1 MSNVIVFGASGLLGA
16 SLVPVLQAC
25 GYTVL
30 TQSRAP
36 GADLSLDPS
45 DHGAV
50 AAALARHRP
59 SAVINLVA
67 ATNVDQCEVDTEL
80 AWQANVGVVAAIVEG
95 ILALGNDLASRPHL
109 VHISTDQ
116 VYDGPGPHSEDWVHP
131 INVYGL
137 SKYTGELLA
146 ERVGATVLRSNF
158 YGRSRASGRMSFSDW
173 LVRSLQEKTPITVF
187 EDVKFSAIHIDTLC
201 DFIVRSIVLR
211 PAGIFNAGCRDGIS
225 KAGFAMAL
233 AGVLGLPTENVRM
246 GTSADVAL
254 KARRPLDMTLKV
266 ARLEAAFDLQCPDI
280 LNEIEHTSKEY
291 LNDCSPP
298 IWPNAAAERTRH

>member
-1 MSNVIVFGASGLLGA
+1 MSTVIVFGASGLLGA
-16 SLVPVLQAC
+16 SLVPVLRAC
-25 GYTVL
+25 GHTVL
-30 TQSRAP
+30 AQSRDP
-36 GADLSLDPS
+36 GADLWLEPS
-45 DHGAV
+45 DRDAV

-67 ATNVDQCEVDTEL
+67 ATNVDQCEAQTEL
-80 AWQANVGVVAAIVEG
+80 AWQANAGVVEAIVEG
-95 ILALGNDLASRPHL
+95 ILALDTEPASRPHL

-116 VYDGPGPHSEDWVHP
+116 VYDGPGPHDEDEVHP

-137 SKYTGELLA
+137 SKYAGELLA

-173 LVRSLQEKTPITVF
+173 LVGSLRAKTPITVF
-187 EDVKFSAIHIDTLC
+187 DDVKFSAIHINTLC

-233 AGVLGLPTENVRM
+233 ASALGLPTENVRV

-266 ARLEAAFDLQCPDI
+266 ARLEAAFDLQCPNM

-291 LNDCSPP
+291 LND
-298 IWPNAAAERTRH
+298 